1 MTVALVISCHL
12 NSVERCAVRIVF
24 VRSGHVNP
32 ANTAGTFRNA
42 GNIGYEWSSR
52 TSPTSATL
60 AYWFEF
66 TATESRPSYGP
77 NNRYNGL
84 PLRCLLYA
92 AVGADLFILFSLY
105 MSNTALRQRRGKP
118 L

>member
-1 MTVALVISCHL
+1 MTVVLVISCHL
-12 NSVERCAVRIVF
+12 NLDRLRGADYF
-24 VRSGHVNP
+24 VRSGNVNL

-52 TSPTSATL
+52 TSPSNNTL

-66 TATESRPSYGP
+66 NATESRPSWGP

-84 PLRCLLYA
+84 PLRWFC
-92 AVGADLFILFSLY
+92 
-105 MSNTALRQRRGKP
+105 RGGVP
-118 L
+118 IF